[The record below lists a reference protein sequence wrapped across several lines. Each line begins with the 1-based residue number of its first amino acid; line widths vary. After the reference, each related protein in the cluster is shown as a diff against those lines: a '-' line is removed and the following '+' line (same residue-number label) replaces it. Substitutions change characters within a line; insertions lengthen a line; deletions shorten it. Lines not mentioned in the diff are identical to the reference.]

1 MKELPVRQSGKR
13 WLVGLAIALLYITTA
28 GYALAQDAT
37 DADDDADAD
46 TEFRQEIVVIS
57 THPELPASSDIS
69 GEQVRSGAS
78 KDLAGALRE
87 QPGLDAASRGP
98 MNLDPNV
105 RGLVETQLG
114 TFVDGTRLFAAGPAR
129 MDTEISH
136 VSPQMVER
144 LQVVKG
150 PYALTWGAGT
160 LGAINVETYKPGFNA
175 GGMDLRGSG
184 GALYGDNAS
193 TLDIFGGVS
202 GSGNRSRF
210 NLILNHRTGD
220 DYEDGDGNLIPGDY
234 ESSEARLNFGFQL
247 DESSVLDF
255 LIGYQEQFDIDYP
268 GRLLDA
274 TYFYTRSYGVEWSK
288 TLKGSVSEIFVQLYD
303 NRKDHRMNND
313 EKPTAQPNP
322 NRIPPFPLDVD
333 LPTESNTAGARGFA
347 TWGQGDWLWQAGA
360 DYYNVEQSAVRR
372 ISRRDLGVL
381 VFTDIVWP
389 DSEIED
395 LGGYFQGVYRKE
407 DFELGATIRVDLVDA
422 SAGEV
427 SDFFLENTTG
437 ELNQSETLPSIAL
450 SGRWALAE
458 GWSLTAGVGQA
469 VRIATSLER
478 YADRFPSTKFQ
489 IATEFVGQPDID
501 PETGRQLDLG
511 FQYVA
516 SNMAFHANLFYRTI
530 SDYITVQPDPDLPR
544 RLPVSPM
551 LVYRHINGDEAETLG
566 GELQFDHSVND
577 WFAWRAGLT
586 YLDTED
592 TFFNEPVFG
601 TPPPAAQIGFT
612 VSQPSGRYW
621 GDLGVRIVDDQD
633 DVAVARFEQP
643 TEGYEVI
650 DLRGGYRLSS
660 GAIFKAGVDNLT
672 NELYTNHLNSLNP
685 FNGARIPEA
694 GRNVFVAVEFRP

>member
-1 MKELPVRQSGKR
+1 LS
-13 WLVGLAIALLYITTA
+13 LSTA
-28 GYALAQDAT
+28 SHARAQEEDQQEDSAE
-37 DADDDADAD
+37 AEA
-46 TEFRQEIVVIS
+46 EFSQEIVVMS
-57 THPELPASSDIS
+57 THPELPASSEIS

-144 LQVVKG
+144 LRVVKG

-175 GGMDLRGSG
+175 GGMDVQGSG

-193 TLDIFGGVS
+193 TLDVFGGVAGS
-202 GSGNRSRF
+202 GSRSRF

-234 ESSEARLNFGFQL
+234 ESSEGRLNFGFQI
-247 DESSVLDF
+247 DDSSVLD
-255 LIGYQEQFDIDYP
+255 LLVGYQEQFDIDYP

-274 TYFYTRSYGVEWSK
+274 TYFYTRSYGLEWSK
-288 TLKGSVSEIFVQLYD
+288 TMSGSVSEVFVQLYN
-303 NRKDHRMNND
+303 NRKDHLMNND

-322 NRIPPFPLDVD
+322 NRIPPFPLQVD

-347 TWGQGDWLWQAGA
+347 TWGSGDWLWQAGA
-360 DYYNVEQSAVRR
+360 DYYNVEQTATRF
-372 ISRRDLGVL
+372 ISRRDAGMLI
-381 VFTDIVWP
+381 FTDIVWP

-395 LGGYFQGVYRKE
+395 LGGYFQGIYRK
-407 DFELGATIRVDLVDA
+407 DRFELGATVRVDLVDV

-437 ELNQSETLPSIAL
+437 ELDQSETNPSVAL
-450 SGRWALAE
+450 SARWALAD
-458 GWSLTAGVGQA
+458 GWSLTAGLGQA
-469 VRIATSLER
+469 VRTATSLER

-511 FQYVA
+511 VLYTA
-516 SNMAFHANLFYRTI
+516 SNMAFQANLFYRTI
-530 SDYITVQPDPDLPR
+530 DDYITVEPDPDLPR

-551 LVYRHINGDEAETLG
+551 LVYRHLNGDEAETLG
-566 GELQFDHSVND
+566 GELHFDHQVNR
-577 WFAWRAGLT
+577 WFGWRAGLT

-612 VSQPSGRYW
+612 LSEPAGRYW
-621 GDLGVRIVDDQD
+621 ADFGVRIVDDQD
-633 DVAVARFEQP
+633 DVAEARFEQP
-643 TEGYEVI
+643 TEGYEVF
-650 DLRGGYRLSS
+650 DLRGGYRLAS
-660 GAIFKAGVDNLT
+660 GLILKAGVENLT
-672 NELYTNHLNSLNP
+672 DELYTNHLNSLNP
-685 FNGARIPEA
+685 FNRARIPET